1 MKQRDL
7 TDEQWARLKPLL
19 PPQKPRTGRKNLD
32 HRRII
37 NGILW
42 ILRTGAPWDDL
53 PRRYGKRGTVSSR
66 YYRWRK
72 AGIWDRIFA
81 DLQAQADR
89 DTNLDW
95 TIHFVDSTVIRA
107 HQHAAGAKGSDP
119 ATEALGRSQGGVA
132 TKLNVRAE
140 GQGKPM
146 SFVLQPGQ
154 AHESQAFEPLMARGA
169 VRRAWRGRPRRR
181 PRRVAGD
188 KAYSTRHIRQWL
200 RRHGIGVTIPRK
212 RNERRRGRFDK
223 ALYKLRAKVEHLINR
238 LKQFRRIATRY
249 EKRAANYLGMV
260 TIGAILL
267 WL

>member
-7 TDEQWARLKPLL
+7 TDDQWARLKPLL
-19 PPQKPRTGRKNLD
+19 PPQKPKTGRKNLD

-66 YYRWRK
+66 YYRWCQQ
-72 AGIWDRIFA
+72 GIWQRVFA
-81 DLQAQADR
+81 DLQAQADAEG
-89 DTNLDW
+89 NLDW

-107 HQHAAGAKGSDP
+107 HQHAAGAKAADP
-119 ATEALGRSQGGVA
+119 DSEALGRSQGGFS
-132 TKLNVRAE
+132 TKLNVRSE
-140 GQGKPM
+140 GRGKPLA
-146 SFVLQPGQ
+146 FVLQPGQ
-154 AHESQAFEPLMARGA
+154 QHESQAFEPLMECGLVKR
-169 VRRAWRGRPRRR
+169 RRAGRPRRW
-181 PRRVAGD
+181 PKRVAAD
-188 KAYSTRHIRQWL
+188 KAYSNRRIRQWL
-200 RRHGIGVTIPRK
+200 RHRGVRVTIPRK
-212 RNERRRGRFDK
+212 ANERRRGRFNK
-223 ALYKLRAKVEHLINR
+223 ALYKLRARVEQLINR

-249 EKRAANYLGMV
+249 EKRAENYLGMV